1 MSTTRR
7 TRRVRQSDIATL
19 AGVSQTTVSLVLNG
33 SPAGV
38 ALPQETRQRVLDT
51 AERLG
56 YVADPAARRLAAGR
70 SFLIGLHT
78 FTATF
83 PVDLRNS
90 YYPFLVGVEEE
101 AAAKGYDLLFT
112 GLSGSDVP
120 AGRES
125 ALSRLQLADGAILIG
140 RHPPVG
146 EVGRLLDDGFPLVY
160 IGRRDEFADRLPYVG
175 ADYVRAT
182 ADLVRY
188 LYALGH
194 RRILY
199 VRELDEAVAAIDRE
213 RGFFAGLT
221 AVGLPAGPDSVARTD
236 GSDLTVDRLRGWL
249 ASGITAVVVDATD
262 DLTAMRALEA
272 TTAAAGLRCPE
283 DFSLALTSEQ
293 VFPEPHTQIPT
304 GFAVPRREMGRE
316 AVRLLV
322 RMLEGDT
329 VTDEERHQLLRCPF
343 IQGET
348 SAPPSPKARTPRRP
362 APRSRGSSTPNPAG
376 NATTR
381 TGPQAD
387 QTLETCAPELH
398 AEVLVVG
405 GGLGGVAA
413 AIAACQLG
421 RQVVLTEETDWVG
434 GQLTAQAVPPDE
446 HPWIEQFGCTA
457 LYRQLRDGIRDYYR
471 TWYPLTAAARSWRAL
486 TPGAGGVSQLC
497 HQPRVALA
505 LPEGMHAPHL
515 AAGRLTVLL
524 EHRPVAVTVDRDH
537 VRAVELASLRSGERL
552 VVTAPYVLDATE
564 HGDLLPLAKVEY
576 VTGAESQDE
585 HGEPHAPPI
594 AAPLNLQ
601 GFTCCFVLEHRAGE
615 DHTIDKPERYEFWR
629 SYQPKFWPGP
639 LLGFSAPDPRTLEPV
654 DRRLDP
660 NPDGDPLQVLA
671 DQRPHQGAHELW
683 TFRRIL
689 ARNVHVPGTFASDLT
704 LVNWPMNDYWLGP
717 LIEVDQETARRHLE
731 DAKQLS
737 LSLLYWLQTEGP
749 RGDGGT
755 GLPGLRLRPDVVGTE
770 DGLAKAPYIRE
781 SRRIR
786 AMTTVI
792 ELDVAL
798 ATAGPKGRA
807 RYQDSIGLGSY
818 RIDLHPSTG
827 GDNYIDVG
835 SVPFEIP
842 LGTLL
847 PVRVRNLLAAAKN
860 TGTTHITNGCYRLHP
875 VEWNVGEVA
884 GRLAAYCLDRGVE
897 PHQVRGNEQLLAE
910 FHGTL
915 DRAGVERHWPDVRGY

>member
-1 MSTTRR
+1 MSAARR

-38 ALPQETRQRVLDT
+38 ALPEETRRRVLDT

-112 GLSGSDVP
+112 GLSGSEVS

-140 RHPPVG
+140 RHPQVD

-160 IGRRDEFADRLPYVG
+160 IGRRDEFGERLPYVG
-175 ADYVRAT
+175 ADYVRASV
-182 ADLVRY
+182 DLVRH

-199 VRELDEAVAAIDRE
+199 IRELDEAVAAIDRE

-221 AVGLPAGPDSVARTD
+221 AVGIPAGPDSVTRTD
-236 GSDLTVDRLRGWL
+236 GGDLTVDRLRGWL
-249 ASGITAVVVDATD
+249 ASGVTAVVVEATD
-262 DLTAMRALEA
+262 DLTAMSALQA
-272 TTAAAGLRCPE
+272 TAAAAGLRCPE

-293 VFPEPHTQIPT
+293 VYAEPGAQVLT
-304 GFAVPRREMGRE
+304 GFAVPRRDMGRE

-322 RMLEGDT
+322 RRLEGDT
-329 VTDEERHQLLRCPF
+329 VADEERQILLRCPF
-343 IQGET
+343 IEGET
-348 SAPPSPKARTPRRP
+348 SGPPPRARTPRRA
-362 APRSRGSSTPNPAG
+362 APRPLGPSIPNPAG
-376 NATTR
+376 GVPTR
-381 TGPQAD
+381 TGTEAD
-387 QTLETCAPELH
+387 QTVETVAPELH
-398 AEVLVVG
+398 ADVLVVG

-413 AIAACQLG
+413 AIAACQHG
-421 RQVVLTEETDWVG
+421 RRVVLTEETDWVG

-446 HPWIEQFGCTA
+446 HPWIEQFGSTA
-457 LYRQLRDGIRDYYR
+457 LYRELRDGIRDYYR
-471 TWYPLTAAARSWRAL
+471 AWYPLTVAAQRWRAL
-486 TPGAGGVSQLC
+486 NPGAGWVSKLC
-497 HQPRVALA
+497 HEPRVALA
-505 LPEGMHAPHL
+505 VLEGMLAPHR

-524 EHRPVAVTVDRDH
+524 EHRPVSVSVDRDH
-537 VRAVELASLRSGERL
+537 VRAVEITSLQSGERL

-564 HGDLLPLAKVEY
+564 HGDLLPMAKVEY
-576 VTGAESQDE
+576 VTGAESQNE
-585 HGEPHAPPI
+585 HGEPHAPTVADPR
-594 AAPLNLQ
+594 NLQ
-601 GFTCCFVLEHRAGE
+601 SFTCCFALEHRAGE
-615 DHTIDKPERYEFWR
+615 DHTIDKPERYAFWR
-629 SYQPKFWPGP
+629 SYQPEFWPGP
-639 LLGFSAPDPRTLEPV
+639 LLGLRTPDPRTLQPV

-660 NPDGDPLQVLA
+660 NPDGDPLEVLA
-671 DQRPHQGAHELW
+671 DQRQHQGAMELW

-689 ARNVHVPGTFASDLT
+689 ARNLYVPESFASDLT

-717 LIEVDQETARRHLE
+717 LIEVDEATANRHLE

-737 LSLLYWLQTEGP
+737 LSLLYWLQTEAP
-749 RGDGGT
+749 RPDGGT
-755 GLPGLRLRPDVVGTE
+755 GFPGLRLRPDVVGTK
-770 DGLAKAPYIRE
+770 DGLAKAPYVRE

-786 AMTTVI
+786 AVTTVT
-792 ELDVAL
+792 ERDVAL
-798 ATAGPKGRA
+798 ATVGPDGGT
-807 RYQDSIGLGSY
+807 RYQDAVGVGSY

-847 PVRVRNLLAAAKN
+847 PVRVRNLLPAAKN
-860 TGTTHITNGCYRLHP
+860 IGTTHITNGSYRLHP

-884 GRLAAYCLDRGVE
+884 GRLAAFCLDHRVE
-897 PHQVRGNEQLLAE
+897 PRQVRADQRLLAE
-910 FHGTL
+910 FHQAL
-915 DRAGVERHWPDVRGY
+915 DRAGVERRWPDVRGY

>member
-1 MSTTRR
+1 MSAARQA
-7 TRRVRQSDIATL
+7 RRVRQSDIAKL
-19 AGVSQTTVSLVLNG
+19 AGVSQTTVSLVLSGN
-33 SPAGV
+33 PAGV
-38 ALPQETRQRVLDT
+38 GLPEETRRRVLET
-51 AERLG
+51 ADRLG
-56 YVADPAARRLAAGR
+56 YVPDPAARRLAAGR
-70 SFLIGLHT
+70 SFLIGVHT

-83 PVDLRNS
+83 PVDLRSS

-160 IGRRDEFADRLPYVG
+160 IGRRDEFGDRLPYVG
-175 ADYVRAT
+175 ANYVQAT
-182 ADLVRY
+182 ADLVRH
-188 LYALGH
+188 LYGLGH

-221 AVGLPAGPDSVARTD
+221 AVGLPAGPDNVARTD

-249 ASGITAVVVDATD
+249 ASGITAVVIDATD
-262 DLTAMRALEA
+262 DLTAMRALQA
-272 TTAAAGLRCPE
+272 TTAEAGLRCPE
-283 DFSLALTSEQ
+283 DLSLALTSEQ
-293 VFPEPHTQIPT
+293 VFSEPGAQILT
-304 GFAVPRREMGRE
+304 GFAVPRREMGGE

-329 VTDEERHQLLRCPF
+329 VADEERHQLLRCPF

-348 SAPPSPKARTPRRP
+348 SGPPPKARTPRRP
-362 APRSRGSSTPNPAG
+362 TPERRGSSTPNPAG
-376 NATTR
+376 DATTR
-381 TGPQAD
+381 TGLRAD
-387 QTLETCAPELH
+387 RALDTGAAELH

-421 RQVVLTEETDWVG
+421 RQVVLTEKTDWVG

-471 TWYPLTAAARSWRAL
+471 TWYPLTAAARSWPAL
-486 TPGAGGVSQLC
+486 NPGAGWVSKLC
-497 HQPRVALA
+497 HQPRGALA
-505 LPEGMHAPHL
+505 VLEGMLAPHR

-564 HGDLLPLAKVEY
+564 HGDLLLLGKVEY
-576 VTGAESQDE
+576 VTGAESRDE
-585 HGEPHAPPI
+585 HGEPHAPSV
-594 AAPLNLQ
+594 ADPLNLQ

-615 DHTIDKPERYEFWR
+615 DHTIERPERYEFWR
-629 SYQPKFWPGP
+629 SYQADFWPGR
-639 LLGFSAPDPRTLEPV
+639 LLGLAAPDPRTLQPV
-654 DRRLDP
+654 DRVLHP
-660 NPDGDPLQVLA
+660 NPDGDPFEVVA
-671 DQRPHQGAHELW
+671 DQRQHQGAEELW

-689 ARNVHVPGTFASDLT
+689 ARKLHLPRSFDSDLT

-717 LIEVDQETARRHLE
+717 LIEVDEATANRHLA

-737 LSLLYWLQTEGP
+737 LSLLYWLQTEAP
-749 RGDGGT
+749 RPDGGT
-755 GLPGLRLRPDVVGTE
+755 GFPGLRLRPDVVGTE
-770 DGLAKAPYIRE
+770 DGLAKTPYVRE
-781 SRRIR
+781 GRRIR
-786 AMTTVI
+786 AITTVT
-792 ELDVAL
+792 ERDVAL
-798 ATAGPKGRA
+798 AIVGPNGGT
-807 RYQDSIGLGSY
+807 RYHDAVGVGSY

-827 GDNYIDVG
+827 GDNYIDIG

-842 LGTLL
+842 LGALL
-847 PVRVRNLLAAAKN
+847 PIRVRNLLPAAKN
-860 TGTTHITNGCYRLHP
+860 VGTTHITNGCYRLHP

-884 GRLAAYCLDRGVE
+884 GRLAAFCLDRGAE
-897 PHQVRGNEQLLAE
+897 PHQVQAREQLLAE
-910 FHGTL
+910 FQQAL
-915 DRAGVERHWPDVRGY
+915 DRAGVERHWPDVHGY